1 VIQRATQ
8 TPEYWGN
15 AFSITEDDTEH
26 LLNLFFEDEL
36 PRSDDELALAL
47 VRQRCQREE
56 AAVSRELAKGAL
68 YQPKKVYEPGQRLV
82 FPALDYVVGNV
93 AAVRDGHNPEFGPFQ
108 VIQVQFD
115 DKSEREFAANFPYS
129 HWLNEASAGTL
140 PDNMGSATLRSSEDL
155 YNIYGAHIRE
165 KLVEALQQRLEFV
178 YLFGRWFP
186 AGLVADVNIGH
197 LNLAEAVLDVA
208 GGGPLPT
215 ERLLN
220 DVGLPRE
227 INQRLQEFSLNY
239 ALYKD
244 DRFDEVGPS
253 GEVLWFLRRLEPQEV
268 LNPSHRLMYE
278 PIAYRPEMLDQALL
292 RIERELDDE
301 HSKLPA
307 PDEPPDEV
315 TFAVT
320 YPHRRVGSVPLSLTI
335 AELFP
340 TGRTHRIRFMF
351 EDARSGQRWPG
362 WVVREHHYAFG
373 LDLWYEANDVPVGGL
388 VNLRR
393 SEELDVVLVDLESRR
408 PKREW
413 VRVANVKDNRLTFEM
428 LKRQMTCG
436 YDELMVIGIDNWKAI
451 DELAE
456 RQEAQRRTLA
466 DVIQDFFPQLARLSP
481 QGTVHSKALYSAV
494 NLVRRV
500 PPGPLFAEL
509 VMHPSLRPVGD
520 GYWVI
525 RE

>member
-8 TPEYWGN
+8 TPEYWGS
-15 AFSITEDDTEH
+15 AFSVIEEDLEH

-47 VRQRCQREE
+47 VRRRCQREE

-68 YQPKKVYEPGQRLV
+68 YQPKNVYEPGQRLV
-82 FPALDYVVGNV
+82 FPALDYVVGNIV
-93 AAVRDGHNPEFGPFQ
+93 AVRDGHNPEYGPFQ
-108 VIQVQFD
+108 VIHVQFD
-115 DKSEREFAANFPYS
+115 GDIEREFAANFPYP
-129 HWLNEASAGTL
+129 HRLNEASAGTL
-140 PDNMGSATLRSSEDL
+140 PDTSGSALRSSEDL
-155 YNIYGAHIRE
+155 YHTYGAHVRE
-165 KLVEALQQRLEFV
+165 KLAEALGQRSEFV
-178 YLFGRWFP
+178 WLFGKWFP

-215 ERLLN
+215 EKLLH

-244 DRFDEVGPS
+244 ERFDEVGPT

-268 LNPSHRLMYE
+268 LNPPRRLMYE
-278 PIAYRPEMLDQALL
+278 PISYHPEMLDQALL

-301 HSKLPA
+301 HSDLSA

-315 TFAVT
+315 TFT
-320 YPHRRVGSVPLSLTI
+320 LIYPHRRAGSVPLSPTI
-335 AELFP
+335 ATLFP
-340 TGRTHRIRFMF
+340 TGRTHRIRFTF

-388 VNLRR
+388 INLRR
-393 SEELDVVLVDLESRR
+393 SDEPGVVLVDLESRR

-413 VRVANVKDNRLTFEM
+413 VRVATVKDNRLTFEM
-428 LKRQMTCG
+428 LKRQMMCE
-436 YDELMVIGIDNWKAI
+436 YDELMVIGVDNLKAV

-456 RQEAQRRTLA
+456 RLEAQHRSVA
-466 DVIQDFFPQLARLSP
+466 DLIQDLFPQLARLSP
-481 QGTVHSKALYSAV
+481 QGTVNSKTLYSAV

-500 PPGPLFAEL
+500 PPGPLLAEL

>member
-8 TPEYWGN
+8 TPEYWGS
-15 AFSITEDDTEH
+15 AFSINDEDIEH

-36 PRSDDELALAL
+36 PRTDEELALAV
-47 VRQRCQREE
+47 VRRRCQREE

-68 YQPKKVYEPGQRLV
+68 YQPKHVYEAGQRLV
-82 FPALDYVVGNV
+82 FPALDYAVGNIV
-93 AAVRDGHNPEFGPFQ
+93 AVRQGRNPEYGPFQ
-108 VIQVQFD
+108 IIRVQFD
-115 DKSEREFAANFPYS
+115 GKAEREFASSFSYP
-129 HWLNEASAGTL
+129 HRLNEESAGTM
-140 PDNMGSATLRSSEDL
+140 PDTSDQTLRSPEDL
-155 YNIYGAHIRE
+155 YHLFGRQVCA
-165 KLVEALQQRLEFV
+165 KLAEALGKRSDFV
-178 YLFGRWFP
+178 YLFGKWFP
-186 AGLVADVNIGH
+186 AGLVADVNVGH

-215 ERLLN
+215 DKVLN

-227 INQRLQEFSLNY
+227 INRRLQEFSLNY

-244 DRFDEVGPS
+244 ERFDEVGPT
-253 GEVLWFLRRLEPQEV
+253 GEVLWFLRRLQPPEV
-268 LNPSHRLMYE
+268 LNPPHRLMYE
-278 PIAYRPEMLDQALL
+278 TISYRPELLDQALV
-292 RIERELDDE
+292 RIEKELDDE
-301 HSKLPA
+301 YSNLPA

-315 TFAVT
+315 TFTLT
-320 YPHRRVGSVPLSLTI
+320 YAHRRVGSLPLSPTI
-335 AELFP
+335 AMLFP
-340 TGRTHRIRFMF
+340 TGRTRRILFMF

-393 SEELDVVLVDLESRR
+393 SDEPGVVLVDLESRR
-408 PKREW
+408 PKRDW
-413 VRVANVKDNRLTFEM
+413 VRVVNVKDGRLTFEM
-428 LKRQMTCG
+428 LKRQMMCG
-436 YDELMVIGIDNWKAI
+436 YDEQMVIALENFKAI

-456 RQEAQRRTLA
+456 RVETQRRSLS
-466 DVIQDFFPQLARLSP
+466 DLIQEVFPHLARLSP
-481 QGTVHSKALYSAV
+481 QGTVHSKTLYSAI

-509 VMHPSLRPVGD
+509 VMHPSLKPVGD

>member
-1 VIQRATQ
+1 MIQRATQ
-8 TPEYWGN
+8 TPEYWGA
-15 AFSITEDDTEH
+15 AFSVTEEDIEH

-36 PRSDDELALAL
+36 PRTDDELALGL
-47 VRQRCQREE
+47 VRRRCLREE

-68 YQPKKVYEPGQRLV
+68 YQPKNVYEPGQRVV
-82 FPALDYVVGNV
+82 FPALDYAVGNV
-93 AAVRDGHNPEFGPFQ
+93 IAVRDGHNPEYGPFR
-108 VIQVQFD
+108 VIKVQFD
-115 DKSEREFAANFPYS
+115 GGTDREFASQFPYP
-129 HWLNEASAGTL
+129 HRLNEASAGTL
-140 PDNMGSATLRSSEDL
+140 PDSVNGQTLRSPEDL
-155 YNIYGAHIRE
+155 YHLYGAHVRD
-165 KLVEALQQRLEFV
+165 KLIEALQQRSEFV
-178 YLFGRWFP
+178 WLFGKWFP

-215 ERLLN
+215 DKLLQ

-244 DRFDEVGPS
+244 ERFDEVGPA

-268 LNPSHRLMYE
+268 LNPPRRLMC
-278 PIAYRPEMLDQALL
+278 PSLPHRPEMLDQALL

-301 HSKLPA
+301 HSGLPA
-307 PDEPPDEV
+307 PDELPDEV
-315 TFAVT
+315 TFALT
-320 YPHRRVGSVPLSLTI
+320 YPHRRVGSVPLSPTI
-335 AELFP
+335 ATLFP
-340 TGRTHRIRFMF
+340 TGRTHRIRFTF

-362 WVVREHHYAFG
+362 WVVREHRYAFG

-393 SEELDVVLVDLESRR
+393 SDEPGVVLVDLESRR
-408 PKREW
+408 LKREW
-413 VRVANVKDNRLTFEM
+413 VRVANVKDGRLTFEM

-436 YDELMVIGIDNWKAI
+436 YDELMVIGIDNWKDI
-451 DELAE
+451 DELSE
-456 RQEAQRRTLA
+456 RLEGQPRSLA
-466 DVIQDFFPQLARLSP
+466 DLVRDLFPQLARLSP
-481 QGTVHSKALYSAV
+481 QGTVHSKTLYSAI

-509 VMHPSLRPVGD
+509 VMHPSLKPVGE